1 MMWSGLFALVSAETT
16 VENLE
21 KLVSD
26 MENDKLPPWFM
37 QAMQGADLLA
47 IVKSEGH
54 GGNNADH
61 RPVVVP
67 NTRAKVPDKA
77 MVKEFEDIYK
87 SELMPQQ
94 VGVGVKF
101 AAELLAMGLRMTL
114 HVHDTFYTDRHRP
127 QKRLQR
133 YEKGGSV

>member
-1 MMWSGLFALVSAETT
+1 MMWSRSFATVSAETT

-21 KLVSD
+21 KRVSD
-26 MENDKLPPWFM
+26 MANDKTPPPWFIKVM
-37 QAMQGADLLA
+37 KGADLLA

-54 GGNNADH
+54 GGGNQADH
-61 RPVVVP
+61 ILVVVL
-67 NTRAKVPDKA
+67 NTISKVADKA
-77 MVKEFEDIYK
+77 MVKEFENICK

-114 HVHDTFYTDRHRP
+114 HVHGTFILISIDLKTP
-127 QKRLQR
+127 TTL
-133 YEKGGSV
+133 